1 MMETSIDEGI
11 EAEGESE
18 EDPAQAF
25 AALQAARCGKR
36 RHTLAEVTNQLVMM
50 PGTGTKVSRD
60 SLKHSFP
67 ALSTQFSK
75 LRMKP
80 IRF

>member
-25 AALQAARCGKR
+25 AALQATRCGKR
-36 RHTLAEVTNQLVMM
+36 RHTLSEMSNQLLAV
-50 PGTGTKVSRD
+50 PGT
-60 SLKHSFP
+60 
-67 ALSTQFSK
+67 
-75 LRMKP
+75 
-80 IRF
+80 